1 MADTYFDRIW
11 DRHVVARA
19 GNGEDLLYVD
29 RHLIHDLHGALAFSS
44 LKAAGRPVRQPD
56 QNFGVV
62 DHLVSTR
69 AGRTGA
75 TVAGANDMIADL
87 VALAREQGV
96 RVFGLD
102 DADQGIIHVV
112 SAEQG
117 IALPGLCVLATDS
130 HACTAGALGA
140 LAWGIGT
147 SESEHILATQTIRAR
162 KPALMRVVF
171 SGALPTAIG
180 AKDLVL
186 RLIATIG
193 VAGGRGY
200 ALEFDGEA
208 LRALAIEDR
217 MTLCNMAMEAGSE
230 IAVIRPDEATFA
242 YVKGRSYAPDEA
254 TWDAA
259 LADWRALATG
269 CDAAAARTFEI
280 DVSDLTPQI
289 TWGTN
294 PAQTIGVL
302 DEIPS
307 PDRAGSERERAQML
321 RALDYMGLVAG
332 ERLLGAA
339 VHHVFIGSCTN
350 ARIDDLR
357 RAADL
362 VRGRR
367 VASDVRAMVVP
378 ASRRIQRQA
387 EREGLAQVFTEA
399 GFEWREPGCSMCAG
413 INGDLVGPGERCI
426 ATSNRNFEGRQGDRA
441 RTHLASPIVA
451 AAAAIAG
458 RIVDPREMMAR

>member
-1 MADTYFDRIW
+1 
-11 DRHVVARA
+11 
-19 GNGEDLLYVD
+19 
-29 RHLIHDLHGALAFSS
+29 
-44 LKAAGRPVRQPD
+44 
-56 QNFGVV
+56 
-62 DHLVSTR
+62 
-69 AGRTGA
+69 
-75 TVAGANDMIADL
+75 
-87 VALAREQGV
+87 
-96 RVFGLD
+96 
-102 DADQGIIHVV
+102 
-112 SAEQG
+112 
-117 IALPGLCVLATDS
+117 
-130 HACTAGALGA
+130 
-140 LAWGIGT
+140 
-147 SESEHILATQTIRAR
+147 
-162 KPALMRVVF
+162 
-171 SGALPTAIG
+171 
-180 AKDLVL
+180 
-186 RLIATIG
+186 
-193 VAGGRGY
+193 
-200 ALEFDGEA
+200 
-208 LRALAIEDR
+208 
-217 MTLCNMAMEAGSE
+217 MAMEAGSE

-259 LADWRALATG
+259 LRRLAG
-269 CDAAAARTFEI
+269 ARDRLPTRQPP
-280 DVSDLTPQI
+280 VPSRSTCPTSPPKI